1 MNSECGNPIEMA
13 RGARDLLEN
22 EPGARDLPE
31 NDHGNRCGLVRP
43 AGGIERLRD
52 ERSTTTPTTIGP
64 KQWFC
69 LFRGDAGPMAI
80 SVESV
85 AEVLETDTLV
95 RLAWSPPQVV
105 GMCPYHRDVVPVVK
119 LGPLPRDDELLRGR
133 DPTVAIDTAGEI
145 FGTDERNR
153 CVVLILKTEHGAW
166 GIRVESENTIMSRES
181 PECHSPRMD
190 ANGPVLIGIVRLA
203 GTCYGIVDAE
213 ATWRGLRS
221 AVGRWSGLISES
233 NPSSPLPSGEEPIPA
248 GTGTRGE
255 HREA

>member
-1 MNSECGNPIEMA
+1 MNSGCGIPIEMA
-13 RGARDLLEN
+13 QGARDLLEN
-22 EPGARDLPE
+22 
-31 NDHGNRCGLVRP
+31 GNGEKCAVVRS
-43 AGGIERLRD
+43 AGGIEWPRD
-52 ERSTTTPTTIGP
+52 QQSTTTPTVIGP

-85 AEVLETDTLV
+85 AEVLETDTLI

-105 GMCPYHRDVVPVVK
+105 GMCSYHSEVVPVVK
-119 LGPLPRDDELLRGR
+119 LGPLPRDVGEEVLSGQDQ
-133 DPTVAIDTAGEI
+133 TVAIDTAGEVVSI
-145 FGTDERNR
+145 DESTR

-166 GIRVESENTIMSRES
+166 GIRVGSDNTIMSRES
-181 PECHSPRMD
+181 PECHSPRMY
-190 ANGPVLIGIVRLA
+190 ANGSVLTGIVRFG

-248 GTGTRGE
+248 DPGATRE